1 MITAWFIYAM
11 AFVLLAFSWT
21 SNELE
26 LSTKLIMTVIYGASW
41 AFLFLGSWVVVAAQA
56 LYSAILGL
64 MTFGPD
70 FRR

>member
-11 AFVLLAFSWT
+11 AAVLLVFSWT

-26 LSTKLIMTVIYGASW
+26 LRTKLIMTLIYGTSW
-41 AFLFLGSWVVVAAQA
+41 LFLLLSPWVVVAAQA